1 MVQQVDPRGRYMLKQ
16 CCLATRCSIRFS
28 NLLYPF
34 EPSFSPAP
42 PKSTSRILNNSN
54 LLEMSTSGRQ
64 QRNKREVNNK
74 YRSEIWHTHTRNIY
88 TQINYLC
95 KCASSIHKCK
105 CDDITAFE
113 LWQQRKLSQWSRC
126 CKSCQ
131 QFLTS
136 SICLIQNFDKLRIL
150 EPRLENST
158 RDVDVAFLGHWF
170 KSKANPKLHKQP
182 NEASTYCAWLHL
194 NVNSMCIEIHR
205 LQHSRRRGFCFC
217 TSNPLW
223 SYW

>member
-1 MVQQVDPRGRYMLKQ
+1 MLKQ

-113 LWQQRKLSQWSRC
+113 LWQQRKLSQ
-126 CKSCQ
+126 CQ
-131 QFLTS
+131 GVVSPANNSWQAASAS
-136 SICLIQNFDKLRIL
+136 SRIL
-150 EPRLENST
+150 TNSESWSHAWKIPRVMLMLHSLDTGSSQKRIQSFINSRMKPAHT
-158 RDVDVAFLGHWF
+158 VRD
-170 KSKANPKLHKQP
+170 
-182 NEASTYCAWLHL
+182 
-194 NVNSMCIEIHR
+194 CI
-205 LQHSRRRGFCFC
+205 
-217 TSNPLW
+217 W
-223 SYW
+223 M